1 MVFLTGRRLLQLN
14 NLTGT
19 QIGSY
24 FGHSIAVLD
33 ANGDGYD
40 DVAIGA
46 PLFSG
51 FSDGTSGDEYET
63 GRVYVVYQNSAVSTK
78 VVKVIAFK
86 RIIIGVNYSSSNS
99 DHGISLTARRQ
110 GDGLV
115 LASLL

>member
-24 FGHSIAVLD
+24 FGHSVAVLD

-46 PLFSG
+46 PLYSG
-51 FSDGTSGDEYET
+51 FGQTGSDDEYET
-63 GRVYVVYQNSAVSTK
+63 GRVYVVYQNTAVSH
-78 VVKVIAFK
+78 I
-86 RIIIGVNYSSSNS
+86 
-99 DHGISLTARRQ
+99 
-110 GDGLV
+110 
-115 LASLL
+115 LLSIF